1 MKIFCDTNIITEFL
15 EKRLL
20 FDAVAKILTLAS
32 TRHTLFLS
40 EGGFYTITF
49 LVDKQ
54 LRRMSIYNPER
65 LVQERKILL
74 RILDTFQI
82 SSASRFGLKQGV
94 EDENFRD
101 LEDSYQYQAAINC
114 GADILL
120 TINVKDFV
128 GVSDN
133 KRIKIMTPQS
143 FVDEFLS
150 NTLATESTL
159 KSEVIRLMP
168 TIQGS
173 SASHVYL
180 RLLLPNGTLQEFD
193 ITAPKMNVGG
203 KYELRFKYEEMQ
215 PKMNL
220 DATINGWTNL
230 NNEVETK

>member
-32 TRHTLFLS
+32 TSHTLFLS

-54 LRRMSIYNPER
+54 LRRMSIYNP
-65 LVQERKILL
+65 ERKILL

-150 NTLATESTL
+150 NTPS
-159 KSEVIRLMP
+159 
-168 TIQGS
+168 
-173 SASHVYL
+173 
-180 RLLLPNGTLQEFD
+180 
-193 ITAPKMNVGG
+193 
-203 KYELRFKYEEMQ
+203 
-215 PKMNL
+215 
-220 DATINGWTNL
+220 
-230 NNEVETK
+230 

>member
-1 MKIFCDTNIITEFL
+1 M
-15 EKRLL
+15 
-20 FDAVAKILTLAS
+20 AKILTLAS
-32 TRHTLFLS
+32 TSHTLFLS

-143 FVDEFLS
+143 FVDEFLIIRKTKCYRFIKRNVLKRKTKRLRYRCPPEPYS
-150 NTLATESTL
+150 NSVRTDFFSYSNAIILES
-159 KSEVIRLMP
+159 
-168 TIQGS
+168 Q
-173 SASHVYL
+173 
-180 RLLLPNGTLQEFD
+180 Q
-193 ITAPKMNVGG
+193 
-203 KYELRFKYEEMQ
+203 
-215 PKMNL
+215 
-220 DATINGWTNL
+220 INTSI
-230 NNEVETK
+230 

>member
-32 TRHTLFLS
+32 TSHTLFLS

-143 FVDEFLS
+143 FVDELLS
-150 NTLATESTL
+150 NTPS
-159 KSEVIRLMP
+159 
-168 TIQGS
+168 
-173 SASHVYL
+173 
-180 RLLLPNGTLQEFD
+180 
-193 ITAPKMNVGG
+193 
-203 KYELRFKYEEMQ
+203 
-215 PKMNL
+215 
-220 DATINGWTNL
+220 
-230 NNEVETK
+230 